1 MLESLLQVYLNE
13 GKEIDENIDIDVG
26 IETDWKRNKQS
37 ETQTTTQ
44 IIIKNK
50 RGN

>member
-1 MLESLLQVYLNE
+1 VLERLLQVYLNE
-13 GKEIDENIDIDVG
+13 GKEIDEKIDIEVG
-26 IETDWKRNKQS
+26 IETDWKRIKQS

-44 IIIKNK
+44 IIIKKK